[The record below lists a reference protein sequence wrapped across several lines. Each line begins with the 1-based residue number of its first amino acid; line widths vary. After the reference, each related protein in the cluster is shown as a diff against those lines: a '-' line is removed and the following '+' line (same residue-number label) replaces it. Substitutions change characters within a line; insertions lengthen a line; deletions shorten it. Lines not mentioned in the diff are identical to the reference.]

1 MPRRCTICAH
11 PKREEIEQE
20 ILNGV
25 PYSAIARRFNVG
37 RDSVRRHAK
46 SHLPKRLAAAHKAEE
61 AARGDDLLA
70 KARGYQHKAEQLLL
84 KAEAEGDY
92 GTALR
97 GIKEARSSLQ
107 VLMHMRE
114 QMIEGESAAAARAFL
129 TSPEW
134 IELKQAIT
142 RALTP
147 YPEAKRA
154 VWLALKKGGDQHA

>member
-11 PKREEIEQE
+11 PQREEIEE
-20 ILNGV
+20 AILNGV
-25 PYSAIARRFNVG
+25 PYSAISRRFNVG

-46 SHLPKRLAAAHKAEE
+46 SHLPKRLAAAHKAQE
-61 AARGDDLLA
+61 AARGDDLLS
-70 KARGYQHKAEQLLL
+70 KARVYQSKAEQLLL

-92 GTALR
+92 GTALK
-97 GIKEARSSLQ
+97 GIREARASLV
-107 VLMHMRE
+107 VLARMRE
-114 QMIEGESAAAARAFL
+114 EMIEGESAAAARAFL

-142 RALTP
+142 RALKP

-154 VWLALKKGGDQHA
+154 VWLALEKGGEKHA